1 MGDYLRTTREC
12 KLDELEP
19 KWVTAVLH
27 HAETYQLGDIT
38 QAAPLCCETRSTK
51 KKKGLFG
58 GKPEVIV
65 TGIVVTTQWLI
76 WAAGKEGDAPAVAS
90 ARLRDIQVQDYE
102 KSAMYKLVQD
112 SGLNI
117 FGLHTDSPDPGSTFI
132 GLGPEPAAQK
142 LRNLLKEAVEQA

>member
-1 MGDYLRTTREC
+1 MSDYLRTTREC
-12 KLDELEP
+12 KLDELQV
-19 KWVTAVLH
+19 KWMTAVLH

-38 QAAPLCCETRSTK
+38 RAAQLCCETRSTR

-58 GKPEVIV
+58 SKPEVIV
-65 TGIVVTTQWLI
+65 TGIVITAQWLI
-76 WAAGKEGDAPAVAS
+76 WAAGKEGETPAVTS

-102 KSAMYKLVQD
+102 KSPMYKLVQD

-117 FGLHTDSPDPGSTFI
+117 SGLRTDSPDPGSTFI

-142 LRNLLKEAVEQA
+142 LRNLLKEAADRA